1 MTPQFLRQ
9 EAARFRGMADTVD
22 REASKQRLLK
32 MAIDYDAQAN
42 AAEEPAERPAE
53 QPAEVGAPA
62 EPPVAEAIKV
72 KPTRKIAKELKETC

>member
-32 MAIDYDAQAN
+32 MAIDYDAQAK
-42 AAEEPAERPAE
+42 AAEEPAE
-53 QPAEVGAPA
+53 QPAEVDAQVEPA
-62 EPPVAEAIKV
+62 VAEAIKV
-72 KPTRKIAKELKETC
+72 KATRKIAKELKETC

>member
-42 AAEEPAERPAE
+42 AAEEPAG
-53 QPAEVGAPA
+53 QPAEVDAPA
-62 EPPVAEAIKV
+62 DPVVAEAIKV
-72 KPTRKIAKELKETC
+72 KATRKIGKELKETC

>member
-32 MAIDYDAQAN
+32 MAIDYDAQAK
-42 AAEEPAERPAE
+42 AAEEPAE
-53 QPAEVGAPA
+53 QPAAVDAQA
-62 EPPVAEAIKV
+62 EPAVAEAIKV
-72 KPTRKIAKELKETC
+72 KATRKIAKELKETC

>member
-42 AAEEPAERPAE
+42 AAEEPAE
-53 QPAEVGAPA
+53 QPAEVEAAA
-62 EPPVAEAIKV
+62 EPMVAEAVKV
-72 KPTRKIAKELKETC
+72 KATRKLGKELKETC

>member
-42 AAEEPAERPAE
+42 AAERPAE
-53 QPAEVGAPA
+53 QPAEVDAPA